1 MFILTTSALFFKG
14 EAASLIRDECCS
26 VVSLAFLE
34 FNAHTALTAQRPPAV
49 FSRWSRCHL
58 LEGAAPALSIP
69 KGCRSRVHAAT
80 IDLSAEGLKA

>member
-34 FNAHTALTAQRPPAV
+34 FNAHTALTAPRLP
-49 FSRWSRCHL
+49 
-58 LEGAAPALSIP
+58 
-69 KGCRSRVHAAT
+69 
-80 IDLSAEGLKA
+80 